1 MKIKAS
7 SVFHNTAVFTVD
19 KIVLLATIGAMTATS
34 TSAGHHVTDTMIERN
49 PILDGTDSI
58 RLSRIAPIA
67 GAERA
72 TRPIQV
78 FFCEILVTMT

>member
-1 MKIKAS
+1 
-7 SVFHNTAVFTVD
+7 
-19 KIVLLATIGAMTATS
+19 MTATS

-58 RLSRIAPIA
+58 HLSRIAPIA
-67 GAERA
+67 EVERA

-78 FFCEILVTMT
+78 FLRDSRHDDVIMTI